1 MLMNS
6 VINKAFHLK
15 MSVTQVN
22 EVSLLKEALNSSLSR
37 TSNSTVLFLD
47 PQGVQLPIVIIEA
60 NKLLIPSKDK

>member
-1 MLMNS
+1 MNS

-22 EVSLLKEALNSSLSR
+22 EVSLLKEVLNSSLSR

>member
-1 MLMNS
+1 MSMNS

-15 MSVTQVN
+15 ISVTQVN

>member
-1 MLMNS
+1 
-6 VINKAFHLK
+6 

>member
-1 MLMNS
+1 
-6 VINKAFHLK
+6 

-47 PQGVQLPIVIIEA
+47 PQGVQLPIVTIEA
-60 NKLLIPSKDK
+60 NKLIPSKDK